1 VQGTHGGQTMS
12 NRDEARRSLGALAII
27 DGVACPKCGAPMG
40 DECGAPMGD
49 ECSERVDL
57 YFRIGCDEM
66 HADGDLDVALAESRD
81 RATQDDEKMIADL
94 IGLVEDMIAEHGLP
108 YKYAGRLDEIAGW
121 PNKRAQRQHHEPHSH
136 NATQNRG

>member
-1 VQGTHGGQTMS
+1 MTTLEPE
-12 NRDEARRSLGALAII
+12 RDEARRSLGALAII
-27 DGVACPKCGAPMG
+27 DGVACPK
-40 DECGAPMGD
+40 CGAPMGD

-81 RATQDDEKMIADL
+81 RATQDDERMIADL

-108 YKYAGRLDEIAGW
+108 YKYVERLDEIAG
-121 PNKRAQRQHHEPHSH
+121 RQ
-136 NATQNRG
+136 

>member
-40 DECGAPMGD
+40 DECRAPMGG

-81 RATQDDEKMIADL
+81 RATQDDEKMIA
-94 IGLVEDMIAEHGLP
+94 EHGLP

-121 PNKRAQRQHHEPHSH
+121 PNKRAQRQHHELHSH
-136 NATQNRG
+136 NAAQDRG